1 MYYIGTPADPK
12 WNSGVDTSSFGT
24 PIYTYTTLGSTNFTL
39 HPSDEV
45 DLILGILQYFGITIK
60 DPLVIQSAM
69 QEKQSITQQEQ

>member
-12 WNSGVDTSSFGT
+12 WNFRIDTNSFGT
-24 PIYTYTTLGSTNFTL
+24 PVYNYTISGTTHFTL

-69 QEKQSITQQEQ
+69 QEQQSITQQEQ